1 MAELTLTMG
10 RLRQLA
16 PELQALTRAHGG
28 SNLRVFGSVLRG
40 TAGPGSDLDV
50 LVEFSGSPTFEQ
62 FMDLKLALEDRLQV
76 RVDLVTRAGLRAEL
90 RERIEREA
98 QLLICY
104 GKTSMMTPCIP
115 TKALHEQWFGGDRPL
130 PQGVR

>member
-50 LVEFSGSPTFEQ
+50 LVEFSGSPSFEQ
-62 FMDLKLALEDRLQV
+62 YMDLKLALEDRLQV

-98 QLLICY
+98 QLLI
-104 GKTSMMTPCIP
+104 
-115 TKALHEQWFGGDRPL
+115 
-130 PQGVR
+130 